1 MGSGPVRTEPE
12 NALTT
17 SESGRRG
24 WSLKRFA
31 RRCAAIALAILL
43 VLLSIVW
50 LAPQWVL
57 SPLGAFL
64 DVSEPPTRTD
74 YVLVLNGD
82 PETRPFAA
90 AGLVRAGLADEILL
104 PRQDI
109 TLESASVQDG
119 STASEL
125 ETTQRIL
132 RARGIPNERI
142 HVLPGE
148 IGNTWGEAQGLAAFL
163 DEHPD
168 VSVTVVTNGFHTRR
182 ARGIFRRVLGDRA
195 GDLHFLGVPRDGVDA
210 EAWWRTRRG
219 CVVYVGEYA
228 KLLYYQVR

>member
-1 MGSGPVRTEPE
+1 VKRIM
-12 NALTT
+12 
-17 SESGRRG
+17 RRG
-24 WSLKRFA
+24 
-31 RRCAAIALAILL
+31 AAIALVALL
-43 VLLSIVW
+43 VLIAVVW

-57 SPLGAFL
+57 PPLAAFL
-64 DVSEPPTRTD
+64 DISEPPTRTD

-90 AGLVRAGLADEILL
+90 AALVRAGLADEILL

-119 STASEL
+119 AIPSEI
-125 ETTQRIL
+125 EITQRIL
-132 RARGIPNERI
+132 RVRGVADEKV
-142 HVLPGE
+142 HVLPGK
-148 IGNTWGEAQGLAAFL
+148 IGNTWGEAQVLADFL
-163 DEHPD
+163 DEHPGA
-168 VSVTVVTNGFHTRR
+168 SVTVVTNGFHTRR

-210 EAWWRTRRG
+210 ETWWRTRRG
-219 CVVYVGEYA
+219 CVVYGSEYA